1 MKSYLYIHPQ
11 NSVIITVGNFVAI
24 AMREISTQMR
34 VHASRQREHEE
45 IEGRKY
51 EIIGLMDQNWLQFH
65 SKIYIFAF
73 SSFLFHLIGFNQ
85 SLLTI
90 IFFKIEISSAAII
103 LC

>member
-24 AMREISTQMR
+24 ATREISTQIMR
-34 VHASRQREHEE
+34 VHASRQE

-65 SKIYIFAF
+65 S
-73 SSFLFHLIGFNQ
+73 
-85 SLLTI
+85 
-90 IFFKIEISSAAII
+90 
-103 LC
+103 